1 MLGLGQWGPEK
12 PTQQSIV
19 ALSLVK
25 GGVDVTALH
34 LNSVPLLSVEMA
46 EAVSVPLNGG
56 NGAPVVPDHVTAQ
69 DPRMEP
75 TLPTQ

>member
-12 PTQQSIV
+12 PTQQGII

-25 GGVDVTALH
+25 GGVAATVLH
-34 LNSVPLLSVEMA
+34 LNSVPLLSVGMQ
-46 EAVSVPLNGG
+46 EAVSVPLNGED
-56 NGAPVVPDHVTAQ
+56 GAPVVPDHVTAQ
-69 DPRMEP
+69 DSRMEP